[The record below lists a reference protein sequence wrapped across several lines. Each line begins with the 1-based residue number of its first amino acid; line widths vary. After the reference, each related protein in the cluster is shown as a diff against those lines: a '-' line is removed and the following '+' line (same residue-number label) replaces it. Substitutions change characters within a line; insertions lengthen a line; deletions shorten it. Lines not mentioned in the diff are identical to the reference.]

1 MRLELY
7 LTDLFSNTAT
17 TIEKCNQMET
27 TLKLSKNIIIKKKM
41 HYSVQRKRLLTY
53 QLGTDVNDVVA

>member
-17 TIEKCNQMET
+17 TIEKCNQMEN
-27 TLKLSKNIIIKKKM
+27 TLKLSKNIIKKKKDALLRPKEEAPNL
-41 HYSVQRKRLLTY
+41 SVR
-53 QLGTDVNDVVA
+53 N

>member
-7 LTDLFSNTAT
+7 LTDLFSSTAT
-17 TIEKCNQMET
+17 TIEKCNQMEN
-27 TLKLSKNIIIKKKM
+27 TLKLSKNIIKKKM

-53 QLGTDVNDVVA
+53 QLGTDVNDVVV

>member
-7 LTDLFSNTAT
+7 LTDLFSSTAT
-17 TIEKCNQMET
+17 TIEKCNQMEN
-27 TLKLSKNIIIKKKM
+27 TLKLSKNIIKKM
-41 HYSVQRKRLLTY
+41 HYSIQRKRLLTY